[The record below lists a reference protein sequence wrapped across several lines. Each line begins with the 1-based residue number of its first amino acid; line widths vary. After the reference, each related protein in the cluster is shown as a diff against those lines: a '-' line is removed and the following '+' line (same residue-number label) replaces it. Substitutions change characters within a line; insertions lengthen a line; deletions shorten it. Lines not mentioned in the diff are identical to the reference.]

1 MKLKTIVTFL
11 YLCISLIA
19 FLFFDTTPAVWGSF
33 FLNFLLITAIAYY
46 HLNIEKTFSPFL
58 TSFII
63 FNYLFFFLAPTFQ
76 ISSMDI
82 LSFRFPNDFAFSSS
96 SVVFANLLIFI
107 FNTVFIFSYL
117 YLKEKKK
124 LCEGENRLSEVNFKH
139 NTPLAILALLIV
151 CIAIAIFNYDYLLNE
166 ISDSVY
172 IIKEEST
179 SLLLLKKKFLF
190 FTPLGGVVLA
200 LKYLQRADKI
210 STNAFF
216 VFIFLLIFLFLL
228 VFFKNIFTEKRNTL
242 GPIYIALIYLFSPK
256 LLNSNAKFFLF
267 MFLAMVI
274 VFPLSSTL
282 THIDA
287 SLEQIFAEPRLIYES
302 FLRFGS
308 ISGAFESLHYD
319 AFANIMATV
328 EYVKLYGLSW
338 GYQLLGVCFFFV
350 PRTLWTTKPL
360 STGELIGNHL
370 FDTTPRNFTNL
381 SNAVVSEG
389 FINFGFIGVGV
400 LAVFLAYFIIK
411 FIIWQRSEDCLKQFI
426 AFYFAAH
433 LMFLLR
439 GDLTNGFS
447 YFIGPLLSV
456 VVLPKLLI
464 RFIK

>member
-19 FLFFDTTPAVWGSF
+19 FLSFDTTPIIWSSF
-33 FLNFLLITAIAYY
+33 FVNFLLITSIAYY
-46 HLNIEKTFSPFL
+46 HLNIEKAFSPFL

-63 FNYLFFFLAPTFQ
+63 FNYLFFFLAPVFQ
-76 ISSMDI
+76 ISAMND
-82 LSFRFPNDFAFSSS
+82 LNFRFPNDFAFNTS
-96 SVVFANLLIFI
+96 SVVFANLLILI
-107 FNTVFIFSYL
+107 FNIVFIFSYL
-117 YLKEKKK
+117 YFKDKK
-124 LCEGENRLSEVNFKH
+124 LGKNKEQATEVNFKY
-139 NTPLAILALLIV
+139 NTPLAILVLLVV
-151 CIAIAIFNYDYLLNE
+151 CVAIAVFNYDYLLKD
-166 ISDSVY
+166 ISESVY
-172 IIKEEST
+172 TIKDEST

-190 FTPLGGVVLA
+190 FTPLGGIVLTLKHLQMKDKINSNTFFVVLS
-200 LKYLQRADKI
+200 LVI
-210 STNAFF
+210 
-216 VFIFLLIFLFLL
+216 FIVLLF
-228 VFFKNIFTEKRNTL
+228 FFKNIFTEKRNTL

-267 MFLAMVI
+267 MFLSMVI
-274 VFPLSSTL
+274 IFPLSSTL

-287 SLEQIFAEPRLIYES
+287 SLEQIFVKPSLIYES
-302 FLRFGS
+302 FLRFGT

-319 AFANIMATV
+319 AFSNIMATV

-338 GYQLLGVCFFFV
+338 GYQLLGVCLFFV
-350 PRTLWTTKPL
+350 PRSLWTTKPL

-381 SNAVVSEG
+381 SNSVVSEG
-389 FINFGFIGVGV
+389 FINFGFIGIVV
-400 LAVFLAYFIIK
+400 LAIVLAYFIIK
-411 FIIWQRSEDCLKQFI
+411 FIIWHRSEDCLKQFI
-426 AFYFAAH
+426 AFYFAVH

-456 VVLPKLLI
+456 VFLPKLLI

>member
-19 FLFFDTTPAVWGSF
+19 FLSFDTTPIVWSSF
-33 FLNFLLITAIAYY
+33 FINFLLITSIAYY
-46 HLNIEKTFSPFL
+46 HLNIEKAFSPFL

-63 FNYLFFFLAPTFQ
+63 FNYLFFFLAPVFQ
-76 ISSMDI
+76 ISAMND
-82 LSFRFPNDFAFSSS
+82 LNFRFPNDFAFSTS
-96 SVVFANLLIFI
+96 SVVFANLLILI
-107 FNTVFIFSYL
+107 FNMVFIFSYL
-117 YLKEKKK
+117 YFKDKK
-124 LCEGENRLSEVNFKH
+124 LGKNKEQAKEVNFKY
-139 NTPLAILALLIV
+139 NTPLAILVLLAV
-151 CIAIAIFNYDYLLNE
+151 CVAIAVFNYDYLLKD
-166 ISDSVY
+166 ISESVY
-172 IIKEEST
+172 IIKDEST

-190 FTPLGGVVLA
+190 FTPLGGIVLT
-200 LKYLQRADKI
+200 LKHLQMADKI
-210 STNAFF
+210 NSNTFF
-216 VFIFLLIFLFLL
+216 VVFSLVIFIVLLF
-228 VFFKNIFTEKRNTL
+228 FFKNIFTEKRNTL
-242 GPIYIALIYLFSPK
+242 GPIYIALIYLFFPK

-267 MFLAMVI
+267 MFLSMVI

-287 SLEQIFAEPRLIYES
+287 SLEQIFVKPSLIYES
-302 FLRFGS
+302 FLRFGT

-319 AFANIMATV
+319 AFSNIMATA

-338 GYQLLGVCFFFV
+338 GYQLLGVCLFFV
-350 PRTLWTTKPL
+350 PRSLWTTKPL

-381 SNAVVSEG
+381 SNSVVSEG
-389 FINFGFIGVGV
+389 FINFGFIGIVV
-400 LAVFLAYFIIK
+400 LAIVLAYFIIK
-411 FIIWQRSEDCLKQFI
+411 FIIWHRSEDCLKQFI
-426 AFYFAAH
+426 AFYFAVH

-456 VVLPKLLI
+456 VFLPKLLI

>member
-19 FLFFDTTPAVWGSF
+19 FLSFDTTPIIWSSF
-33 FLNFLLITAIAYY
+33 FVNFLLITSIAYY
-46 HLNIEKTFSPFL
+46 HLNIEKAFSPFL

-63 FNYLFFFLAPTFQ
+63 FNYLFFFLAPVFQ
-76 ISSMDI
+76 ISAMND
-82 LSFRFPNDFAFSSS
+82 LNFRFPNDFAFNTS
-96 SVVFANLLIFI
+96 SVVFANLLILI
-107 FNTVFIFSYL
+107 FNIVFIFSYL
-117 YLKEKKK
+117 YFKDKK
-124 LCEGENRLSEVNFKH
+124 LGKNKEQATEVNFKY
-139 NTPLAILALLIV
+139 NTPLAILVLLAV
-151 CIAIAIFNYDYLLNE
+151 CVAIAVFNYDYLLKD
-166 ISDSVY
+166 ISESVY
-172 IIKEEST
+172 IIKDEST

-190 FTPLGGVVLA
+190 FTPLGGIVLT
-200 LKYLQRADKI
+200 LKHLQMADKI
-210 STNAFF
+210 NSNTFF
-216 VFIFLLIFLFLL
+216 VVFSLVIFIVLLF
-228 VFFKNIFTEKRNTL
+228 FFKNIFTEKRNTL
-242 GPIYIALIYLFSPK
+242 GPIYIALIYLFFPK

-267 MFLAMVI
+267 MFLSMVI

-287 SLEQIFAEPRLIYES
+287 SLEQIFVKPSLIYES
-302 FLRFGS
+302 FLRFGT

-319 AFANIMATV
+319 AFSNIMATA

-338 GYQLLGVCFFFV
+338 GYQLLGVCLFFV
-350 PRTLWTTKPL
+350 PRSLWTTKPL

-381 SNAVVSEG
+381 SNSVVSEG
-389 FINFGFIGVGV
+389 FINFGFIGIVV
-400 LAVFLAYFIIK
+400 LAIVLAYFIIK
-411 FIIWQRSEDCLKQFI
+411 FIIWHRSEDCLKQFI
-426 AFYFAAH
+426 AFYFAVH

-456 VVLPKLLI
+456 VFLPKLLI

>member
-19 FLFFDTTPAVWGSF
+19 FLSFDTTPIVWSSF
-33 FLNFLLITAIAYY
+33 FINFLLITSIAYY
-46 HLNIEKTFSPFL
+46 HLNIEKAFSPFL

-63 FNYLFFFLAPTFQ
+63 FNYLFFFLAPVFQ
-76 ISSMDI
+76 ISAMND
-82 LSFRFPNDFAFSSS
+82 LNFRFPNDFAFSTS
-96 SVVFANLLIFI
+96 SVVFANLLILI
-107 FNTVFIFSYL
+107 FNMVFIFSYL
-117 YLKEKKK
+117 YFKDKK
-124 LCEGENRLSEVNFKH
+124 LGKNKEQAKEVNFKY
-139 NTPLAILALLIV
+139 NTPLAILVLLAV
-151 CIAIAIFNYDYLLNE
+151 CVAIAVFNYDYLLKD
-166 ISDSVY
+166 ISESVY
-172 IIKEEST
+172 IIKDEST

-190 FTPLGGVVLA
+190 FTPLGGIVLTLKHLQMTGKINSNTFFVVLS
-200 LKYLQRADKI
+200 LVI
-210 STNAFF
+210 
-216 VFIFLLIFLFLL
+216 FIVLLF
-228 VFFKNIFTEKRNTL
+228 FFKNIFTEKRNTL
-242 GPIYIALIYLFSPK
+242 GPIYIALIYLFFPK

-267 MFLAMVI
+267 MFLSMVI

-287 SLEQIFAEPRLIYES
+287 SLEQIFVKPSLIYES
-302 FLRFGS
+302 FLRFGT

-319 AFANIMATV
+319 AFSNIMATA

-338 GYQLLGVCFFFV
+338 GYQLLGVCLFFV
-350 PRTLWTTKPL
+350 PRSLWTTKPL

-381 SNAVVSEG
+381 SNSVVSEG
-389 FINFGFIGVGV
+389 FINFGFIGIVV
-400 LAVFLAYFIIK
+400 LAIVLAYFIIK
-411 FIIWQRSEDCLKQFI
+411 FIIWHRSEDCLKQFI
-426 AFYFAAH
+426 AFYFAVH

-456 VVLPKLLI
+456 VFLPKLLI

>member
-19 FLFFDTTPAVWGSF
+19 FLSFDTTPIIWSSF
-33 FLNFLLITAIAYY
+33 FVNFLLITSIAYY
-46 HLNIEKTFSPFL
+46 HLNIEKVFSPFL

-63 FNYLFFFLAPTFQ
+63 FNYLFFFLAPVFQ
-76 ISSMDI
+76 ISAMND
-82 LSFRFPNDFAFSSS
+82 LNFRFPNDFAFRTS
-96 SVVFANLLIFI
+96 SVVFANLLILI
-107 FNTVFIFSYL
+107 FNIVFIFSYL
-117 YLKEKKK
+117 YFKDKK
-124 LCEGENRLSEVNFKH
+124 LGKNKEQAKEVNFKY
-139 NTPLAILALLIV
+139 NTPLAILVLLAV
-151 CIAIAIFNYDYLLNE
+151 CVAIAVFNYDYLLKD
-166 ISDSVY
+166 ISESVY
-172 IIKEEST
+172 IIKDEST

-190 FTPLGGVVLA
+190 FTPLGGIVLT
-200 LKYLQRADKI
+200 LKHLQMTDKI
-210 STNAFF
+210 NSNTFF
-216 VFIFLLIFLFLL
+216 VVFSLVIFIVLLF
-228 VFFKNIFTEKRNTL
+228 FFKNIFTEKRNTL
-242 GPIYIALIYLFSPK
+242 GPIYIALIYLFFPK

-267 MFLAMVI
+267 MFLSMVI

-287 SLEQIFAEPRLIYES
+287 SLEQIFVKPSLIYES
-302 FLRFGS
+302 FLRFGT

-319 AFANIMATV
+319 AFSNIMATA

-338 GYQLLGVCFFFV
+338 GYQLLGVCLFFV
-350 PRTLWTTKPL
+350 PRSLWTTKPL

-381 SNAVVSEG
+381 SNSVVSEG
-389 FINFGFIGVGV
+389 FINFGFIGIVV
-400 LAVFLAYFIIK
+400 LAIVLAYFIIK
-411 FIIWQRSEDCLKQFI
+411 FIIWHRSEDCLKQFI
-426 AFYFAAH
+426 AFYFAVH

-456 VVLPKLLI
+456 VFLPKLLI